1 MAGATRALLVGA
13 DSYPQSGLRLPPGAE
28 RNVSALHT
36 ALTDPLIGG
45 LPPDLCQTVQPA
57 AAESVLR
64 HLTEA
69 STDGDGDGL
78 IVYWTG
84 HATLSAEGSLYL
96 ALRGSRHGD
105 LSTWVPARLVAEA
118 MTSGRTTAADRLLIL
133 DACFSSST
141 GVVSGHY
148 DALIRRAVERVSRGG
163 VAVLSSMGTTPTG
176 FAANSHGLSVFTRQL
191 IAQLQTG
198 SGAASDELRLET
210 LSRSVGVE
218 LNRNGYRR
226 PCLRNATAFLRPL
239 TSAPSAALREG
250 SGLLPARTTSTQLT
264 TDVMRYALAVAGAVH
279 TDEAASADQPSR
291 DANRVYQALL
301 KSRCGFTARSSTL
314 LDTPP
319 TRQTLR
325 SRLEDM
331 ARQGRNMLLVYV
343 SSCGTVDA
351 DADGLDLSL
360 GLAGQETISVSDLV
374 RDLQRTRAERV
385 TLLID
390 ACRSHS
396 VHAPQPDEFVDG
408 PTRPP
413 WGKRAGFT
421 QLAIT
426 WNTSAASSWLPA
438 SDPLALSAQ
447 EQWPAS
453 AWAAYAGLV
462 TRRLQQPADQVPW
475 KFYFPGLE
483 ISCVDDQGP
492 MSPWLAQPATMLTS
506 ADAGVA
512 QWLLSDHHL
521 YTSLA
526 WPATT
531 PEEEPLRS
539 SVPDGEVGA
548 EAPPPKPRQHC
559 GHRARLHLPE
569 DDAAATAEAGV
580 RVTFQYQPL
589 EGEQG
594 KPTASEAT
602 DDAPLDITLR
612 IDATAAIVRPS
623 LIHTHLT
630 DDRGSPPSDFRVI
643 PQSQDPVTLRIDVLR
658 RADGTLIQQ
667 LRTVLPV
674 AEAEGSKL

>member
-1 MAGATRALLVGA
+1 MMAGATRALLVGA

-45 LPPDLCQTVQPA
+45 LPPDQCQTVQPA
-57 AAESVLR
+57 AEESVLR

-69 STDGDGDGL
+69 SIDGDGL

-118 MTSGRTTAADRLLIL
+118 MTSGRTAVADRLLIL

-141 GVVSGHY
+141 GVVSGQY

-210 LSRSVGVE
+210 LSRRVGVE
-218 LNRNGYRR
+218 LDRNGYRR
-226 PCLRNATAFLRPL
+226 PCLRNAAAFLRPL
-239 TSAPSAALREG
+239 TSAPSSALREG
-250 SGLLPARTTSTQLT
+250 SGLLPARTTSTGLT

-331 ARQGRNMLLVYV
+331 ARQSRNMLLVYV

-396 VHAPQPDEFVDG
+396 VHAPQHDEFVDG
-408 PTRPP
+408 PTRRP

-453 AWAAYAGLV
+453 AWATYAALV
-462 TRRLQQPADQVPW
+462 TRRLQQPADHVPW

-526 WPATT
+526 WPGTT

-539 SVPDGEVGA
+539 SVPDGEVDA
-548 EAPPPKPRQHC
+548 EAAPPTPRQHC
-559 GHRARLHLPE
+559 GHRARLHLAE

-580 RVTFQYQPL
+580 RVTFRYQPL
-589 EGEQG
+589 DGEQG
-594 KPTASEAT
+594 KARASEAT

-630 DDRGSPPSDFRVI
+630 DERGSPPSDFRVI

-658 RADGTLIQQ
+658 RVDGTLIQQ

-674 AEAEGSKL
+674 AESEGSKL